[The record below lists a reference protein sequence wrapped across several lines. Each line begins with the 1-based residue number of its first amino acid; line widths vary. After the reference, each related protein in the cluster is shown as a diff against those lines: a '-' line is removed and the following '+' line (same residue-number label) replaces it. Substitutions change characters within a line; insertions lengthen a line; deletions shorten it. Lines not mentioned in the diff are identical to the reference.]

1 MITLPDVQASII
13 TKLKAAASIT
23 SLLTDVKEIREVEW
37 VGSVFSY
44 PNIRVR
50 VESFDRVTADCNIF
64 NVSVNI
70 YVFGENSSSK
80 LTNTIASAIFNL
92 LDTKQLKDSVVTPV
106 TRIKARQF
114 GADYIPDAGVW
125 RSEVRLNFQE
135 K

>member
-92 LDTKQLKDSVVTPV
+92 LDT
-106 TRIKARQF
+106 
-114 GADYIPDAGVW
+114 
-125 RSEVRLNFQE
+125 
-135 K
+135 